1 MAGLRI
7 ARESRIEIA
16 PRDEDWA
23 RTIWFG
29 LVSGYLLL
37 ALIAGGTAR
46 YGASPATFLEL
57 LSLPVVLIAAVW
69 ITSGPLTGMVKAG
82 LLICAGFLAVPLL
95 QLIPLPPVIWT
106 SLPGRG
112 FVVDAFEAAKI
123 PLSWLPLSLSPPATL
138 RSFLSLFPAL
148 AIFLA
153 TLTLGHRARRRMT
166 LGLIGFGLVCVPY
179 GLAQV
184 ASGPASGLRLYE
196 VTNVNSA
203 VGFFA
208 NRNHFA
214 ALLYSIVPFIAV
226 WMIHQARSRDSGRVG
241 WIVLM
246 IVVYG
251 VLILGLGMS
260 ASRTGIALA
269 MAAIFASVLLAW
281 WQRRPSRRNPASR
294 AVFIAALIGSCVVLQ
309 FGLVSILD
317 RLQHDPLE
325 DGRFTFAQVT
335 LRAAASVFPFGSG
348 LGSFVPFYAMF
359 ETPSDISHNY
369 VNHAHNDWLELAL
382 ETGLP
387 GLTLALLFLAW
398 FAIATY
404 RIWRQSDA
412 DIDSLLAQAAT
423 VAVTLLLAHSL
434 VDYPLRTTALACL
447 FGFACALCV
456 PPLNQIQAGT
466 DFLSQRKMKTGV
478 RLHKDRRTS
487 RSVAKSPQFRL
498 KAIMEE
504 SAASS
509 FSMKDDAGSLGR
521 RRG

>member
-1 MAGLRI
+1 MAGFRI
-7 ARESRIEIA
+7 ANGSQTEIA

-46 YGASPATFLEL
+46 YGASFTTALEL

-69 ITSGPLTGMVKAG
+69 IMGAPLTGTIKAG
-82 LLICAGFLAVPLL
+82 LLICAGILALPLL
-95 QLIPLPPVIWT
+95 QLVPLPPAIWT
-106 SLPGRG
+106 ALPGRG
-112 FVVDAFEAAKI
+112 FVVDAFAAANL
-123 PLSWLPLSLSPPATL
+123 PMGWMPLSLSPPATL
-138 RSFLSLFPAL
+138 RSFLSVFPAL

-153 TLTLGHRARRRMT
+153 TLTLGHSQRRLMT
-166 LGLIGFGLVCVPY
+166 LGLIGFGLICVPY

-208 NRNHFA
+208 NRNHYA
-214 ALLYSIVPFIAV
+214 ALLYSIVPFIAA
-226 WMIHQARSRDSGRVG
+226 WMIHQARSRDSSRLG
-241 WIVLM
+241 WIALM
-246 IVVYG
+246 IVAYG

-260 ASRTGIALA
+260 ASRAGIALA

-281 WQRRPSRRNPASR
+281 WRQQPSRRNPASR
-294 AVFIAALIGSCVVLQ
+294 AVFIAALVGSCVVLQ

-325 DGRFTFAQVT
+325 DGRFTFAQVA

-359 ETPSDISHNY
+359 ETPPEISQSY
-369 VNHAHNDWLELAL
+369 VNHAHNDWLELTL

-387 GLTLALLFLAW
+387 GLILAVLFLAW

-404 RIWRQSDA
+404 RIWRRGDSG
-412 DIDSLLAQAAT
+412 IDSLLAQAAT
-423 VAVTLLLAHSL
+423 ITVTLLLAHSL

-447 FGFACALCV
+447 FGFVCALCV
-456 PPLNQIQAGT
+456 PPLNQSKADTEI
-466 DFLSQRKMKTGV
+466 LSQRKIKTGS
-478 RLHKDRRTS
+478 RSHKDPLSS

-498 KAIMEE
+498 KNTSEE
-504 SAASS
+504 SATSS
-509 FSMKDDAGSLGR
+509 ISIEDDAGSLGR